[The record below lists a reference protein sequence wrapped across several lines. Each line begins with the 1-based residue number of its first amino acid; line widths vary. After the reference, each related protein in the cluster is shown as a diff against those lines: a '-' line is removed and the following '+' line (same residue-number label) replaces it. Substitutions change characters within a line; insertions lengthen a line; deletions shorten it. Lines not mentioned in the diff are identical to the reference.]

1 MDTIA
6 NDTNKI
12 MMILGIATVGLS
24 ALFSKLVEKVKGS
37 VKPYIKTT
45 IIYSL
50 IALLFF
56 AAIGFTA
63 HPDIFTDHLSFFVFY
78 QAYFFLFGLMHFH
91 MMHRVLRWS
100 GDDSAFAAETVFTM
114 ILCLAGS
121 ICFLLVYQWTS
132 IDGMVPMML
141 TSCYVFILP
150 GFIYQTFRQAIAIPP
165 KIIKQWQ
172 YPFDQTIVD
181 PDEAKFK
188 NLLVIS
194 FEFQKQTNDNHFT
207 NFRAKA
213 PADMEFGELFY
224 FFLNDYNERH
234 PNSAIGFVSS
244 KGEPHQWIFYKK
256 PKWHSVLTQY
266 IDTDKTIYNNKIREN
281 DVIICSRSLAN

>member
-1 MDTIA
+1 
-6 NDTNKI
+6 
-12 MMILGIATVGLS
+12 MMILGIATIGLS
-24 ALFSKLVEKVKGS
+24 ALFSKMVEKVKGS
-37 VKPYIKTT
+37 VKPYIKST

-56 AAIGFTA
+56 AIIGFTA
-63 HPDIFTDHLSFFVFY
+63 HPSIFTDHITFFIFY
-78 QAYFFLFGLMHFH
+78 QAYFLLFGLVHFH
-91 MMHRVLRWS
+91 VMHRFLRWS
-100 GDDSAFAAETVFTM
+100 GNEAAFPAETVFNI
-114 ILCLAGS
+114 ILSIVGS
-121 ICFLLVYQWTS
+121 ICFMLVFKWKSTE
-132 IDGMVPMML
+132 GMVPMML
-141 TSCYVFILP
+141 TACYVFILP
-150 GFIYQTFRQAIAIPP
+150 GFVYQTFRKAIAIPL

-181 PDEAKFK
+181 PDESKFK

-234 PNSAIGFVSS
+234 ANSKIGFVEVN
-244 KGEPHQWIFYKK
+244 GTPHEWIFYKK
-256 PKWHSVLTQY
+256 PKWHTVLTQY
-266 IDTDKTIYNNKIREN
+266 IDTEKTIFNNKIREN
-281 DVIICSRSLAN
+281 DVIICSRSFFK